1 MEGYKATIES
11 ASKELTVK
19 EKIMLKDT
27 SDAIKLD
34 DVVKEEA
41 IIISPDYYAIV
52 AIHNE
57 KSDTKDYKKIVIVD
71 KLTGEKYTTGS
82 MPFITTFE
90 DIVEEMEDAGEV
102 DYSIKIYPKLFQFF
116 FWFCEEVSCRIFN
129 LWYRSIHY

>member
-1 MEGYKATIES
+1 MEGYNAVIER
-11 ASKELTVK
+11 ASKELSVK

-41 IIISPDYYAIV
+41 IVITPEYYAIV

-71 KLTGEKYTTGS
+71 KLTQEKYTTGS

-90 DIVEEMEDAGEV
+90 DIVEEMNDAGEAEF
-102 DYSIKIYPKLFQFF
+102 SIKIYPKESKNYKGKYFIT
-116 FWFCEEVSCRIFN
+116 C
-129 LWYRSIHY
+129 SIV

>member
-1 MEGYKATIES
+1 MEGYKAVVER

-41 IIISPDYYAIV
+41 IVITPDYYAIV

-90 DIVEEMEDAGEV
+90 DIVDEMADAGE
-102 DYSIKIYPKLFQFF
+102 DEFTIKIYPKESKNYKGKYFIT
-116 FWFCEEVSCRIFN
+116 C
-129 LWYRSIHY
+129 SII

>member
-1 MEGYKATIES
+1 MEGYKATIER
-11 ASKELTVK
+11 ASKELSVK

-41 IIISPDYYAIV
+41 IVITPDYYAIV
-52 AIHNE
+52 AIQNE

-90 DIVEEMEDAGEV
+90 DIVEEMEEAGEAEF
-102 DYSIKIYPKLFQFF
+102 SIRIYPKESKNYKGKYFIT
-116 FWFCEEVSCRIFN
+116 C
-129 LWYRSIHY
+129 SII